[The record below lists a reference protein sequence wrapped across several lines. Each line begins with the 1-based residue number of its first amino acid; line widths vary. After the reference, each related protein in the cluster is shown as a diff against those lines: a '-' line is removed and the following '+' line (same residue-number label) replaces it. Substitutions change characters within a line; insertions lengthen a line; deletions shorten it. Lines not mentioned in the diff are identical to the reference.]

1 MAEEQTAPVAA
12 KPAPAPAPSAP
23 DPEVS
28 RIRQEAAELRAQLG
42 QVAQMVQ
49 SGQLVLKQPEAPKA
63 VEPEDDSALIDRR
76 ELKRAVDEIKTQA
89 ANVIVQTTAQSAQQM
104 RVFAKDSVRSRL
116 KNFDKYES
124 EIDELLN
131 KIPDPRVAAS
141 PETIAQVH
149 RIVRANHLD
158 EEVEET
164 VAEKRQAWESELRS
178 KGWTPDE
185 IEEEL
190 EVREDALREDA
201 AEAAAPSP
209 AARGGTGQARPG
221 ARSAGVA
228 PSGNASGA
236 RLAAQRTRAQV
247 PPLTRDQ
254 KVMAEQFGITSAEEW
269 HRYADRSYRHDSLG
283 FKGRKRI

>member
-1 MAEEQTAPVAA
+1 MAEEQVTAPAA
-12 KPAPAPAPSAP
+12 PKAPPPAAAP
-23 DPEVS
+23 DPEIS
-28 RIRQEAAELRAQLG
+28 RVRQEAETLRGQLN

-104 RVFAKDSVRSRL
+104 RVFAKDSVRGRL
-116 KNFDKYES
+116 KNFDKYEA
-124 EIDELLN
+124 EIDDLLN

-149 RIVRANHLD
+149 KIVRSNHLD
-158 EEVEET
+158 DEVEET
-164 VAEKRQAWESELRS
+164 LAERKQAWEGELRA

-201 AEAAAPSP
+201 AEASAPAP
-209 AARGGTGQARPG
+209 RGGTGQARPG

-236 RLAAQRTRAQV
+236 RLAAQRTRAAV
-247 PPLTRDQ
+247 PALTREQ

-269 HRYADRSYRHDSLG
+269 HRYADRNYRHDSLG
-283 FKGRKRI
+283 FHGKRKI